1 MPSIVACVGDL
12 CSEGDEFLRLCR
24 KSNQAEADLML
35 DASVTQHSRWTKR
48 RLVAYTAFFGQS
60 LIVLVA
66 VIQ

>member
-1 MPSIVACVGDL
+1 VPSIVACVGDL
-12 CSEGDEFLRLCR
+12 CSEGDEFHRLCR
-24 KSNQAEADLML
+24 KSNPAEADLML

-60 LIVLVA
+60 LMILVA